1 MNLLFEKSVP
11 GRACTLLPDC
21 DVPNAALPE
30 QFARQQPLHLPEL
43 SETDISRHYTE
54 LSKRVHGVNDGF

>member
-30 QFARQQPLHLPEL
+30 QFARKQPLTCRSSPRRT
-43 SETDISRHYTE
+43 SAATIQSFPNGST
-54 LSKRVHGVNDGF
+54 G

>member
-30 QFARQQPLHLPEL
+30 QFARKQPLHLPEL
-43 SETDISRHYTE
+43 SRRAVIQAIRAGAGE
-54 LSKRVHGVNDGF
+54 